1 MDLIGIENKEFT
13 RILDKWGYL
22 GTLETSYFFIWS
34 KLKIWDPQRTSY
46 PQTPYTVLVN
56 KKMKKMHTCF
66 RIFSL
71 INFENP
77 QIWNLCFGIRKSLS
91 AGLPFKLHTNKEC
104 VFFALHPLIV
114 QLGPVPFIIYITIY
128 HIILFRVFVGPFPC
142 MVYHVCNILPYSA

>member
-1 MDLIGIENKEFT
+1 MAHWKHPIFLSDLNWTF
-13 RILDKWGYL
+13 
-22 GTLETSYFFIWS
+22 GTLKEPHTP
-34 KLKIWDPQRTSY
+34 KLIIQFWLKNNI
-46 PQTPYTVLVN
+46 
-56 KKMKKMHTCF
+56 KKMRTCF
-66 RIFSL
+66 RVLSL

-91 AGLPFKLHTNKEC
+91 AGLPCKMHTNKEC

-114 QLGPVPFIIYITIY
+114 QLGPVPFVIYITIY